1 MNFANI
7 SFGSN
12 LNFSKEQINLGEEF
26 FKKDSANSGKL
37 RVEAFK
43 GNLNV
48 SDIKFPSNAPTFEN
62 VFKGSPTV
70 STPPTPPSTRPYIWK
85 YQ

>member
-12 LNFSKEQINLGEEF
+12 LNFSKEQIKLGEEF

-37 RVEAFK
+37 GVEAFK

-48 SDIKFPSNAPTFEN
+48 SDIKFPSNTSTFEN
-62 VFKGSPTV
+62 VFKGSPII
-70 STPPTPPSTRPYIWK
+70 SAPPTPPSTRPYVWK